1 MARPP
6 KERQAVSLFEHR
18 SEPLLPRRAFAWRV
32 VRFTLFALSL
42 VAVSLALGM
51 LGYLGFAHLSLVD
64 AFLNAAMIM
73 GGMGP
78 VSDLPM
84 NAAKIF
90 AGFYAIYCG
99 MVLLVAAGIVLAP
112 ALHRMLHILHLERG
126 K

>member
-1 MARPP
+1 M
-6 KERQAVSLFEHR
+6 
-18 SEPLLPRRAFAWRV
+18 PRRAFVWRV

-78 VSDLPM
+78 VSDLPT